1 MSYGMRAWDAQ
12 GNLTFD
18 SVTDLTLFPQ
28 TEQFISG
35 NSQVGANGLTISYPQ
50 FQGKKIMAFMTSP
63 YGEYYHEYNYTDPQN
78 QTGPDAGT
86 PIPAVLSCKVIYSGG
101 TPSVMIFSDTNVDSL
116 NGQTIPLYDGYLVVM
131 LTGANQ

>member
-18 SVTDLTLFPQ
+18 SVVDLTLFPK

-35 NSQVGANGLTISYPQ
+35 NSQVGASGLTLSYPQ

-63 YGEYYHEYNYTDPQN
+63 YGDYIATDP
-78 QTGPDAGT
+78 PV
-86 PIPAVLSCKVIYSGG
+86 PAVLSCRVSYPNG
-101 TPSVMIFSDTNVDSL
+101 TPTIFIYADYPVDPLTGQSVPN
-116 NGQTIPLYDGYLVVM
+116 YDGYLVVM
-131 LTGANQ
+131 LTGSNQ